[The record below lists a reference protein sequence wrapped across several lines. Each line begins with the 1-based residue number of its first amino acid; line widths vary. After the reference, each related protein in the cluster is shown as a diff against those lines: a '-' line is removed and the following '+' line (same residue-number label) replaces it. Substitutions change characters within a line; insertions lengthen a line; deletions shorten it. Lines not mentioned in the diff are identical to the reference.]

1 MGREGPSLGKL
12 EVENGNIQLAL
23 RRDPRVKLAQRA
35 GGGVAG
41 IGKGLLPVL
50 LALGIERGKDLFRH
64 VDLAA
69 HDEARQLLRQHH
81 GNGLDRAQ
89 ILRHVLAHAPIAARG
104 AADEHAVAVLERDG
118 QTVHLRLHA
127 VFDVLEL
134 LAHLL
139 IEVHD
144 LGVGE
149 GVLQALERDGVRH
162 RLELRQRHAAHALR
176 GRVWRDLLG
185 VLLLQICQLALEHI
199 VFIVADARL
208 VEHIVAVRVCVERV
222 AQLLYAFLVVH
233 GVLPFYPALFIMKSS
248 AVEDISSRVSK

>member
-1 MGREGPSLGKL
+1 MDW
-12 EVENGNIQLAL
+12 IA
-23 RRDPRVKLAQRA
+23 
-35 GGGVAG
+35 
-41 IGKGLLPVL
+41 PV
-50 LALGIERGKDLFRH
+50 
-64 VDLAA
+64 
-69 HDEARQLLRQHH
+69 
-81 GNGLDRAQ
+81 
-89 ILRHVLAHAPIAARG
+89 AARG

-139 IEVHD
+139 VEVHD

-149 GVLQALERDGVRH
+149 GVLQALERDGVHH

-176 GRVWRDLLG
+176 GRVRRDLLG
-185 VLLLQICQLALEHI
+185 VLLLQIGQLALEHI